1 VRLFIDEDLSPAL
14 AGECHRAGYDA
25 TTVRDRGLLAATDRQ
40 ISELC
45 FAEDRVLVTNNAAD
59 FMVLA
64 QESGI
69 HPGLIFVPLG
79 SRAEMCRSISLAIG
93 EIERHAVA
101 ASTSPATVMVNSVLD
116 LGEEG
121 ACALYEY
128 P

>member
-1 VRLFIDEDLSPAL
+1 MRLFIDEDLSPVL

-45 FAEDRVLVTNNAAD
+45 FAEDRVLVTNNAQD

-69 HPGLIFVPLG
+69 HPGLIFLPLG
-79 SRAEMCRSISLAIG
+79 SRAEMCRSISLAVR
-93 EIERHAVA
+93 EIERLA
-101 ASTSPATVMVNSVLD
+101 ADSGTTPAALMVNSVLD
-116 LGEEG
+116 VGEDG
-121 ACALYEY
+121 SCPLFEY